1 VIEPTFS
8 NMMTQT
14 PVQPMFSVENF
25 ASDNMAM
32 HFYTGLESYAKFLFV
47 LNTLGPAVY
56 CLRYI
61 YFQIDSVSVE
71 NQLFMSLMKLR
82 RYTTNFE
89 LSRFFSLSEASVKN
103 IVYTWIL
110 FMSRQWREANIWP
123 PGNLVRYFAPTDF
136 KAKFPTTRIIVD
148 GTECPIKQPKA
159 PRAQQATFSS
169 YKNRNTVKI
178 LVGSTPGG
186 LVNFVS
192 DAYGGCTSDRQIVE
206 RSNIV
211 VLCEPGD
218 SVMADKGFN
227 VQDLFARMDVTVNIP
242 TFFKKRNRIS
252 GKIILR
258 DRKVSSKRVHI
269 ERIIGLGKTYKILT
283 NPLNST
289 ETKLSSHITYCCF
302 MLCNFRTCIV
312 PKDA

>member
-1 VIEPTFS
+1 MFIHGEKQIFGPLATWSDTLLLLTKF
-8 NMMTQT
+8 QT
-14 PVQPMFSVENF
+14 
-25 ASDNMAM
+25 
-32 HFYTGLESYAKFLFV
+32 
-47 LNTLGPAVY
+47 
-56 CLRYI
+56 
-61 YFQIDSVSVE
+61 
-71 NQLFMSLMKLR
+71 
-82 RYTTNFE
+82 
-89 LSRFFSLSEASVKN
+89 
-103 IVYTWIL
+103 TW
-110 FMSRQWREANIWP
+110 
-123 PGNLVRYFAPTDF
+123 
-136 KAKFPTTRIIVD
+136 IIVD

-159 PRAQQATFSS
+159 PRATFSS

-178 LVGSTPGG
+178 LVGSTPAG

-211 VLCEPGD
+211 QLCEPGD

-227 VQDLFARMDVTVNIP
+227 VQDLFARMNITVNIP

-258 DRKVSSKRVHI
+258 DSKVSSKRVHI

-289 ETKLSSHITYCCF
+289 ESKLSSHITYCCF
-302 MLCNFRTCIV
+302 MLYNFRTCIV

>member
-1 VIEPTFS
+1 
-8 NMMTQT
+8 
-14 PVQPMFSVENF
+14 
-25 ASDNMAM
+25 
-32 HFYTGLESYAKFLFV
+32 
-47 LNTLGPAVY
+47 
-56 CLRYI
+56 
-61 YFQIDSVSVE
+61 
-71 NQLFMSLMKLR
+71 
-82 RYTTNFE
+82 
-89 LSRFFSLSEASVKN
+89 
-103 IVYTWIL
+103 
-110 FMSRQWREANIWP
+110 MSRQWREANIWP
-123 PGNLVRYFAPTDF
+123 PSNLVRYFAPTDF

-211 VLCEPGD
+211 QLCEPGD

-227 VQDLFARMDVTVNIP
+227 VQDLFARMNVTVNIP

-269 ERIIGLGKTYKILT
+269 ERIIGLGKTYI
-283 NPLNST
+283 
-289 ETKLSSHITYCCF
+289 
-302 MLCNFRTCIV
+302 
-312 PKDA
+312 